1 MDERLRGTVIDG
13 THTSKMFD
21 GAVFPYRIFVPDIPA
36 DEFALVVGHDFLN
49 EGEALAMQELAKTG
63 EAPACIFIGV
73 IPAKLP
79 ATLDGGFERGLRMN
93 TYDVFS
99 DKYPNFIVDELVPA
113 LTKEHGLK
121 ISESPDMHMA
131 SGGSS
136 GGISAW
142 NMAWERNDY
151 FRRVYMSSPSFLS
164 MARGD
169 EMVNLIRKC
178 ETKPIRVF
186 VDYSE
191 DEPDCYFG
199 SSFCVAEASIRA
211 LRYAGYEMMSDYHP
225 GEGHCS
231 RHTSYEDALVRMRFL
246 WKDWQTE
253 PVTVKKFSE
262 RVERV
267 VSVGDMWEWC
277 DGDFCDRVTVFPM
290 LKGYV
295 HTDKEVILLPEENGG
310 KGTVVADGFD
320 AITRIRL
327 SSDKWRM
334 YIADKRRG
342 CVYAT
347 TINPDGTLGGV
358 YTHGALH
365 HKTDFRYPGAFD
377 ICVDNEDRVYA
388 ATEIGIQCI
397 RSFGLIDV
405 ILENPCGRHA
415 DKITVGNDGYLYAVY
430 GHNCYRRKLN
440 GKAAPHPT
448 EKNEPKQVW
457 YYD

>member
-1 MDERLRGTVIDG
+1 MDKKLNGRIIDG
-13 THTSKMFD
+13 THTSKIYD

-49 EGEALAMQELAKTG
+49 EGEALAMQELALTG

-73 IPAKLP
+73 IPAKLH
-79 ATLDGGFERGLRMN
+79 ATLEGGFDRDLRMN
-93 TYDVFS
+93 TYDVLS
-99 DKYPNFIVDELVPA
+99 DKYPSFIVDELVPA
-113 LTKEHGLK
+113 LTEKYGLK
-121 ISESPDMHMA
+121 ISSSPDMHMA

-136 GGISAW
+136 GGVSAW

-169 EMVNLIRKC
+169 EMLNLIRKF
-178 ETKPIRVF
+178 ETKPIRVA

-231 RHTSYEDALVRMRFL
+231 RHTTYEDALVRMRFL

-253 PVTVKKFSE
+253 PVTVQKFSE

-267 VSVGDMWEWC
+267 VSVGDAWEKC
-277 DGDFCDRVTVFPM
+277 DSSLMPDCTEIPLPNDNALREVS
-290 LKGYV
+290 LASERY
-295 HTDKEVILLPEENGG
+295 DK
-310 KGTVVADGFD
+310 
-320 AITRIRL
+320 AIMAL
-327 SSDKWRM
+327 SSDKWRI
-334 YIADKRRG
+334 YFADKHRG
-342 CVYAT
+342 CIYAMA
-347 TINPDGTLGGV
+347 INSDGTLGGE
-358 YTHGALH
+358 YMHGALH
-365 HKTDFRYPGAFD
+365 HKTDFRYPGAFY
-377 ICVDNEDRVYA
+377 IAVDMEDRVYA

-397 RSFGLIDV
+397 RSYGLIDV
-405 ILENPCGRHA
+405 ILENPDGKIA
-415 DKITVGNDGYLYAVY
+415 DRIEVGADGYLYALC
-430 GHNCYRRKLN
+430 GSDCYRRKLN
-440 GKAAPHPT
+440 GKVAPDPAG
-448 EKNEPKQVW
+448 KNEPKQVS